1 LNDKIEKKIHLMKKK
16 TLKRMKI
23 KIDIQ
28 NKFYTWSRG
37 EIEKK
42 NKHSKKTQKNKKN
55 KDQIGKNNIPLIWI
69 EWWNWKQIKLLQ
81 DNKLKN

>member
-1 LNDKIEKKIHLMKKK
+1 
-16 TLKRMKI
+16 LKRMKI

-42 NKHSKKTQKNKKN
+42 NKHSKKTQKTKK
-55 KDQIGKNNIPLIWI
+55 K
-69 EWWNWKQIKLLQ
+69 
-81 DNKLKN
+81 

>member
-1 LNDKIEKKIHLMKKK
+1 LNDEIEKKIHLVKKK

-69 EWWNWKQIKLLQ
+69 EW
-81 DNKLKN
+81 

>member
-1 LNDKIEKKIHLMKKK
+1 LNDEIEKKIHLVKKK

-81 DNKLKN
+81 DDKLKN

>member
-1 LNDKIEKKIHLMKKK
+1 
-16 TLKRMKI
+16 MKI

>member
-1 LNDKIEKKIHLMKKK
+1 MNDEIEKKIHLVKKK
-16 TLKRMKI
+16 TLKIMKI

-81 DNKLKN
+81 DDKLKN

>member
-1 LNDKIEKKIHLMKKK
+1 
-16 TLKRMKI
+16 MKI

-37 EIEKK
+37 EIKKK

-81 DNKLKN
+81 DDKLKN